1 MSAPP
6 TRILAAVLSGI
17 VFVGC
22 MGEAPASP
30 TASAPT
36 NAPPAVTPPSSPT
49 AAPRPTPTLMPT
61 PAPSVRVVYA
71 IPSDRL
77 ENATY
82 EAAIRD
88 AVLDVQGY
96 YAGQLDGRTFTL
108 IGELPQVCSL
118 PYPASRYEGLDA
130 WGNVL
135 DDLQSCVP
143 ISHHSETHTWIVYV
157 DTTAACRGSDETLGQ
172 GGDGVTIIGG
182 WDLRGLTSEAP
193 YRECDYWEPR
203 PQNGWIGGLAHEL
216 GLAFGLDH
224 PACVETDD
232 CPRDA
237 WTVMDFGFFWD
248 YPDVP
253 LAPEE
258 GMATARASPFLR
270 GLKGATPLPTK
281 TPRPTATPTPEPSVR
296 AVYAIP
302 NDRLRDATYEAAI
315 RDAVLDVQGYYAG
328 QLDGRTF
335 TLTGELPQV
344 CSLPHPASHY
354 EGLAAWENVLED
366 LQPCVPISHHS
377 ETYTWIVYV
386 DTTAACRGSDE
397 VLGRGA
403 DGVTIIGGWDL
414 RGLTS
419 EAPYRECDY
428 WEPRPQNGWIGGLA
442 HELGLAFGL
451 DHPACVETDDCPR
464 DAWTVMD
471 FGYFWNYPDVPL
483 APEEGMAAA
492 RASPFLDAAL
502 EVMAAQELVPT
513 APATSMPTPT
523 ATPTPS

>member
-1 MSAPP
+1 MP
-6 TRILAAVLSGI
+6 T
-17 VFVGC
+17 
-22 MGEAPASP
+22 PAP
-30 TASAPT
+30 TAT
-36 NAPPAVTPPSSPT
+36 
-49 AAPRPTPTLMPT
+49 PT

-77 ENATY
+77 KNATY

-88 AVLDVQGY
+88 AVLDVQRY

-108 IGELPQVCSL
+108 TGELPQVCSL
-118 PYPASRYEGLDA
+118 PHPASHYEGLDA

-135 DDLQSCVP
+135 DDLQPCVP
-143 ISHHSETHTWIVYV
+143 ISHHSETYTWIVYV
-157 DTTAACRGSDETLGQ
+157 DTTAACRGSYETLGQ

-182 WDLRGLTSEAP
+182 WDLRGLTSETP

-216 GLAFGLDH
+216 GHAFGLDH
-224 PACVETDD
+224 PACVATDD

-258 GMATARASPFLR
+258 GMATARASPFLH
-270 GLKGATPLPTK
+270 GSKGATPLPTK
-281 TPRPTATPTPEPSVR
+281 TPRPTATPTPAPSVR
-296 AVYAIP
+296 VVYGIP
-302 NDRLRDATYEAAI
+302 TDRLENATYKAAI
-315 RDAVLDVQGYYAG
+315 RDAVLDVQRYYAG

-344 CSLPHPASHY
+344 CSLPHPGSHY
-354 EGLAAWENVLED
+354 EGLDAWGNVLDD
-366 LQPCVPISHHS
+366 LQPCVPISHRS
-377 ETYTWIVYV
+377 ETHTWIVYV
-386 DTTAACRGSDE
+386 DTAAACRGSYE
-397 VLGRGA
+397 TLGQGG

-419 EAPYRECDY
+419 ETPYRECDY

-442 HELGLAFGL
+442 HELGHAFGL
-451 DHPACVETDDCPR
+451 DHPACVATDDCPR

-471 FGYFWNYPDVPL
+471 FGFFWDYPDVPL

-492 RASPFLDAAL
+492 RASPFLDAVL
-502 EVMAAQELVPT
+502 EVMAAQEPVPT
-513 APATSMPTPT
+513 APATSVPTPT